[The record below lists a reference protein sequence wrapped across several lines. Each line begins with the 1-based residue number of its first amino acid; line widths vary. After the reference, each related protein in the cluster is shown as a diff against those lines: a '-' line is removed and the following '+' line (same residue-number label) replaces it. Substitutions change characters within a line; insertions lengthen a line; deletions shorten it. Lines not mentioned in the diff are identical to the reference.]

1 MASEK
6 PGPVAAAKGFGSCAV
21 MLAVLGGLLLVAL
34 LFGGWCMS
42 TYNRLV
48 GLDESMKTQWSQV
61 ETVLQRRFDLIPNL
75 VNTVK
80 GYAAHEKEILTKVAE
95 LRSQWGAAK
104 TVQEKAQAA
113 GQLEG
118 ALARLLVVA
127 ENYPQLK
134 ADQGFRD
141 LQVQLEGTENRI
153 SVERQRYNEAVRD
166 YNTAVRQFPG
176 RFVASLVGFTPSDAY
191 FEATKGA
198 AEVPKVDFG
207 GGQPNP

>member
-1 MASEK
+1 MSMEK
-6 PGPVAAAKGFGSCAV
+6 QGTAAGKGIGCGPI
-21 MLAVLGGLLLVAL
+21 VLGIIGVIVLVL
-34 LFGGWCMS
+34 VLVGGWFVS
-42 TYNRLV
+42 INNQLV
-48 GLDESMKTQWSQV
+48 RLDESMKTQWSQV

-80 GYAAHEKEILTKVAE
+80 GYAAHEKEILEKVAE

-104 TVQEKAQAA
+104 TVAEKAQTA

-153 SVERQRYNEAVRD
+153 AVERQRYNEAVRK
-166 YNTAVRQFPG
+166 YNTEVRQFPG
-176 RFVASLVGFTPSDAY
+176 SIVAGFRGFAPSDAY
-191 FEATKGA
+191 FESAPGA
-198 AEVPKVDFG
+198 AEVPKVDFTG
-207 GGQPNP
+207 EQRAKE